1 MFVGEYQSALGTPKN
16 RVSLPTKIYSLLTS
30 RQVVLSKGFDRCIVG
45 YEVKAWEQSVE
56 SYLHMPTK
64 DAEARRLRR
73 FVFANATIVSYDK
86 QGRVVIPPFLAEY
99 GGLSKDIVIVG
110 LGDHFEMWD
119 KSRWEQESKQL
130 NKRI

>member
-1 MFVGEYQSALGTPKN
+1 MFVGEYQSALGIPKN
-16 RVSLPTKIYSLLTS
+16 RVSLPTKIYSLLTN

-73 FVFANATIVSYDK
+73 FIFANATIVPFDK
-86 QGRVVIPPFLAEY
+86 QGRAVIPPFLAEY
-99 GGLSKDIVIVG
+99 GGLSKEIVIVG

-130 NKRI
+130 NKGI